1 MITKTK
7 VHGYKNNIVSNF
19 CQKRYPY
26 ISNKNDEI
34 NQNKGVF
41 KSVNFRIYT
50 NLSKI
55 LKNIETLDIERKEA
69 FLVLNELS
77 NHPEQK
83 VEMIQKGFIQICS
96 DYLISKDKEIIYES
110 LRLLGS
116 LVSVKIGRDKL
127 DSNIIPDLEIIIEK
141 GESDCREV
149 LGWVLCRIVS
159 GDDGV
164 DFILKNGFIQSM
176 INSFFFYSRE
186 MKKENLPFLEYLL
199 FSFEKL
205 LQEDSAILCFTE
217 NNVLELI
224 LKILGSLDDKKDF
237 FKSHRINLILLLL
250 NCTGCITMN
259 PDGKEE
265 AVRLNTFKIIEP
277 FLSYNNEK
285 VLNYTVRILM
295 FISIHLEGK
304 LQIINYKEDKI
315 ILKIINILN
324 KNDDIKS
331 NCYQLLINLS
341 ENKKGFMKITKYLCS
356 NPTELIRIFDREC
369 IIPLFLL
376 VKEYSKFPFFKSKQ
390 DIEIIKKY
398 LNPIFEYLENQKEIE
413 EHYDRAIV
421 YINENINNFI
431 GHLLPFIVIKNDIK
445 FQNHLFELFYELISK
460 DKLNITYLKKTFDK
474 ISHFYSDITNTSI
487 KAELEKID
495 ILYSLIKAE

>member
-19 CQKRYPY
+19 CKKRYPY
-26 ISNKNDEI
+26 ISENDSNKS
-34 NQNKGVF
+34 KGVF
-41 KSVNFRIYT
+41 KSINFRIFQ

-55 LKNIETLDIERKEA
+55 LKDIETPEIERKEA

-83 VEMIQKGFIQICS
+83 VEMIEKNFIEICS
-96 DYLISKDKEIIYES
+96 NYLVTKNKDILYES
-110 LRLLGS
+110 LRLMGS
-116 LVSVKIGRDKL
+116 LVSIKLGRDRLKS
-127 DSNIIPDLEIIIEK
+127 DIIGNLEIIIQK
-141 GESDCREV
+141 GNRHCREV

-164 DFILKNGFIQSM
+164 DFILKNGFIQAM
-176 INSFFFYSRE
+176 VNSFFVYSKD
-186 MKKENLPFLEYLL
+186 MKKENLKFLEYLL

-205 LQEDSAILCFTE
+205 LQEDTAILSFTE

-224 LKILGSLDDKKDF
+224 LKILGFLDAKKDF
-237 FKSHRINLILLLL
+237 FKCHRINLILLLL
-250 NCTGCITMN
+250 NCIGCITMN

-265 AVRLNTFKIIEP
+265 AVRLKTYKIIEP
-277 FLSYNNEK
+277 FLSYNNDK
-285 VLNYTVRILM
+285 VLNYSVRILM

-304 LQIINYKEDKI
+304 LQIIDYENDKI

-324 KNDDIKS
+324 RNDDIKS

-341 ENKKGFMKITKYLCS
+341 ENKKGFLKITKYLSS
-356 NPTELIRIFDREC
+356 NSTELIKIFDREC

-376 VKEYSKFPFFKSKQ
+376 VKEYSIFPFFKDKN
-390 DIEIIKKY
+390 DIEKIKQY

-413 EHYDRAIV
+413 ELYDRAII
-421 YINENINNFI
+421 YINENINNLI
-431 GHLLPFIVIKNDIK
+431 GNLLPFILIKDDVK

-460 DKLNITYLKKTFDK
+460 DKLNVTYLNKTFEK
-474 ISHFYSDITNTSI
+474 INNFYSEITNTSI

-495 ILYSLIKAE
+495 IIYTYIKNK